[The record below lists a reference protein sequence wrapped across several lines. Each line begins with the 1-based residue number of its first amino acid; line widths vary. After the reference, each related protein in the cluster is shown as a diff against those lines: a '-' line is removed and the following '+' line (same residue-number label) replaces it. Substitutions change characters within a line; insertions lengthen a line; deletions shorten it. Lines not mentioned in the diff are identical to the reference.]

1 MRRLKIEMET
11 WPVAGSFRISRSSLT
26 EIAVVTVTLTEG
38 AHTGRAECRPYSRYN
53 ETPESVIEQIEN
65 IRKDIEQDITPEDLL
80 KLLPPGAARNAVDC
94 ALWDLKAKHCGR
106 SVSDILGIGTAKPR
120 KTAYTL
126 SIDTPAKMREA
137 ALKARAY
144 PLLKIKIAGPEGLAA
159 CVAVMDAR
167 PDAELIIDANEALP
181 PEALADF
188 QIALQDKPVIMIEQP
203 IAQAHDEHLPHAPD
217 ALPIFCADES
227 LHTAKDLDRL
237 WRAGYRAVNVKLDK
251 CGGLT
256 AGLELMQAAKAK
268 GFIIMAGCMVG
279 TSLAMAP
286 IMMLESFADY
296 IDLDGPLLLAKDRK
310 NSIRYEGPIIYPP
323 SRELWG

>member
-1 MRRLKIEMET
+1 MRRLKIEIES
-11 WPVAGSFRISRSSLT
+11 WSVAGSFRISRSSLT
-26 EIAVVTVTLTEG
+26 EIAVLTVTLTEG
-38 AHTGRAECRPYSRYN
+38 PHIGRGECRPYSRYN
-53 ETPESVIEQIEN
+53 ETTESVMEQIEN
-65 IRKDIEQDITPEDLL
+65 IRKDIEQDITQEVLL
-80 KLLPPGAARNAVDC
+80 RLLPPGAARNAVDC
-94 ALWDLKAKHCGR
+94 ALWDLKAKQSGQ
-106 SVSDILGIGTAKPR
+106 SVSNMLKIGTAKPR

-126 SIDTPAKMREA
+126 SIDTPVKMRES

-144 PLLKIKIAGPEGLAA
+144 PLLKVKIAGPEGLAA
-159 CVAVMDAR
+159 CLAIMDAR

-181 PEALADF
+181 PEALGDF
-188 QIALQDKPVIMIEQP
+188 QTALQDKPVIMIEQP
-203 IAQAHDEHLPHAPD
+203 IAQAHDEHLPHEPN

-256 AGLELMQAAKAK
+256 AGLELMQAARAR
-268 GFIIMAGCMVG
+268 GFVIIAGCMVG

-310 NSIRYEGPIIYPP
+310 NGILYEGPIIHPP